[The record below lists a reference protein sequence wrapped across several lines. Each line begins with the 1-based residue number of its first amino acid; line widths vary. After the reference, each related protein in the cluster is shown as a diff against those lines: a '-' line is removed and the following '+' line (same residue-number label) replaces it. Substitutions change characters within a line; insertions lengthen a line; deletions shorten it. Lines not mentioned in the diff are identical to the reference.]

1 MNFDIDILEIAKQS
15 VRDQI
20 DSLSM
25 LHTKIDERFVNCV
38 KLISSGSGRL
48 ITIGLGKSGII
59 AQKIAA
65 TLNSTGTL
73 SSFIHASDAQHGD
86 LGGIGVD
93 DIVLFISKSGSTHE
107 LCQLLPI
114 IKSRGNKII
123 SMTGNV
129 NSFLAQESNNYLD
142 TSVLKEACPNNLAP
156 TSSTTVQLV
165 MGDALAIVLLKLN
178 NISSEDFANY
188 HPGGLLGKQLLLTVG
203 DIYDGLNKP
212 TVNSNDCLETII
224 IEISSKRLGA
234 TIVKDSHK
242 IIGIITDGDLR
253 RMLESKIDIN
263 KVTATDLMT
272 KNPKFIHKKTLALD
286 AFSIMKKYSISQL
299 IIVDKNEYIGMIHLH
314 DILKQNII

>member
-25 LHTKIDERFVNCV
+25 LNTKIDERFVNCV
-38 KLISSGSGRL
+38 KLILSTSGRL

-59 AQKIAA
+59 AQKISA

-86 LGGIGVD
+86 LGGIGLD
-93 DIVLFISKSGSTHE
+93 DIILFISKSGNTHE

-123 SMTGNV
+123 SMTGNM
-129 NSFLAQESNNYLD
+129 NSFLAKEAHIHLD

-165 MGDALAIVLLKLN
+165 MGDALAIVLLKLK
-178 NISSEDFANY
+178 NISSADFANF

-203 DIYDGLNKP
+203 DIYDILNIP
-212 TVNSNDCLETII
+212 MVNGHDSLEKII

-234 TIVKDSHK
+234 TVVKDLNK

-253 RMLESKIDIN
+253 RMLESKIDIR
-263 KVTATDLMT
+263 KVVATDLMT
-272 KNPKFIHKKTLALD
+272 KAPKIIHKSTLALD
-286 AFSIMKKYSISQL
+286 AFNIMKEYSISQL
-299 IIVDKNEYIGMIHLH
+299 IIEEENEYIGIIHLH